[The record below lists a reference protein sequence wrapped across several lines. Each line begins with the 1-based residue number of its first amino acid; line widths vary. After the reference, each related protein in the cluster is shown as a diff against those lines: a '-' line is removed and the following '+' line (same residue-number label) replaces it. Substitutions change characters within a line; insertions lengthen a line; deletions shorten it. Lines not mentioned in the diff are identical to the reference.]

1 MLMLQIMLSKETAE
15 TYGPSRSAKGF
26 LLATDILDG
35 ALLSDNPCLLC
46 GLLCRRRAL
55 TGNDLFLRLST
66 ATAGRVYRTPALSW
80 HPALSGSQSSHSPTA
95 VQFMLAV

>member
-1 MLMLQIMLSKETAE
+1 MNEMCAMRRVGAGGKRLMLMLQIMLSKVTAE

-46 GLLCRRRAL
+46 GLLSRRRAL
-55 TGNDLFLRLST
+55 TGNDLFLRLSA
-66 ATAGRVYRTPALSW
+66 ATAGRGVRDPGTL
-80 HPALSGSQSSHSPTA
+80 L
-95 VQFMLAV
+95 